1 MTAESE
7 RPEAREGASGRGVGR
22 ASASARTREGLGER
36 EAIAAQSSRGLTIS
50 RTTYTPLDWT
60 TNEMSA
66 AVIVTEYTAPL
77 SMMTRR
83 TGVKMLLERYCADL
97 RATFQIL
104 NASSTARKGK
114 GHRVRSEGQAR
125 AKRTTDDQ
133 TTRRG
138 TYLLLRR
145 SSRGSTRIPQ

>member
-1 MTAESE
+1 M
-7 RPEAREGASGRGVGR
+7 
-22 ASASARTREGLGER
+22 
-36 EAIAAQSSRGLTIS
+36 SSS
-50 RTTYTPLDWT
+50 TYTPFDLT

-104 NASSTARKGK
+104 NASSTVRKGK

-133 TTRRG
+133 TTRRD
-138 TYLLLRR
+138 THLLLRR
-145 SSRGSTRIPQ
+145 SSRGSARRPR